1 MEAAISR
8 ITAKDLEMEKARNTA
23 SIRKDFPCRPRWTGR
38 TTLPLRPKAAE
49 APVAE
54 AAVVVPVV
62 AMAAVMAA
70 GTAAV
75 AVMAVETATGTV
87 VKHWRQRQR
96 KQRQPRRQ

>member
-87 VKHWRQRQR
+87 VEILG

>member
-54 AAVVVPVV
+54 AAVVSPVV
-62 AMAAVMAA
+62 AMAA